1 MATLRDRLTATEQ
14 RLKELKESRKAADKA
29 RRQAYKQ
36 SKADRDRKAML
47 MGEAVLRRVER
58 GEWDEADFLQMMD
71 EALSRPADRSLFDL
85 E

>member
-1 MATLRDRLTATEQ
+1 MTTLKDRLSATRQ
-14 RLKELKESRKAADKA
+14 RLKELQESRKAADTV

-47 MGEAVLRRVER
+47 VGDAVLSRVER
-58 GEWDEADFLQMMD
+58 GEWDEADFRQMMD
-71 EALSRPADRSLFDL
+71 DALGCPVDRSLFDL